1 MKTFLTIIFNYNPAA
16 MYDSYED
23 STRGPPH
30 GPSRVHLKKKG
41 RRERGNAAIP
51 PGTAGRRRC
60 DVEPLGVS
68 GGEGTKGPLSFP
80 CRESTLDGL
89 TTTTTTDTKYTKF

>member
-1 MKTFLTIIFNYNPAA
+1 MKTFFAIICNYNPAA

-41 RRERGNAAIP
+41 RGF
-51 PGTAGRRRC
+51 TA
-60 DVEPLGVS
+60 LGGVFK
-68 GGEGTKGPLSFP
+68 TLSDFGY
-80 CRESTLDGL
+80 EDLI
-89 TTTTTTDTKYTKF
+89 

>member
-1 MKTFLTIIFNYNPAA
+1 

-41 RRERGNAAIP
+41 MLYNFSSYTNWCNAPLDMPARGGLMLVLPYNLPLHVCKDDSAVAAASLLWSSSSWVM
-51 PGTAGRRRC
+51 GAGA
-60 DVEPLGVS
+60 G
-68 GGEGTKGPLSFP
+68 FP
-80 CRESTLDGL
+80 FGL
-89 TTTTTTDTKYTKF
+89 QKL